1 MNNLLSKYLKKFD
14 NIPSYLIVIFLI
26 YTLTTYFIWKK
37 YEFEPTS
44 MLHFGNEFIELNLE
58 YMPPRAVVE
67 KGYEGDLGAGYDG
80 QIFYFYSRALNSFP
94 LKWPVGFD
102 DSYRAPR
109 IGYPFLISIFGWMG
123 GSFGSIFGMYFWN
136 IALFITSVFALRK
149 ILGDYSYLTWFYVI
163 SPFSLGSYTVLVS
176 DSVMVSLVIIS
187 YYFYLKE
194 KYIPFILIAS
204 LAVLTKEPSLF
215 LYFPLGLSELKSK
228 NFKKAFVVVLILLI
242 PILWHSYLRVT
253 FPDWKPTRLLKF
265 ILPFEGVTT
274 YLGTLISAGTSS
286 DWKELARA
294 FSRFPLFVTL
304 LVGIYSALAGSFKR
318 GTIYRL
324 GLLLNYLMILFAG
337 YYHFWSVYEN
347 VSRMFAISVPLMI
360 MLAKED
366 GEIKRL
372 LYLIMLKFTF
382 LLFVIK
388 IIFIQKA
395 QDYFIWTL

>member
-1 MNNLLSKYLKKFD
+1 MSNFISKYLKKFD
-14 NIPSYLIVIFLI
+14 NIPSYLIVITLI
-26 YTLTTYFIWKK
+26 YTVTTVLIWKK
-37 YEFEPTS
+37 YEYEPTS
-44 MLHFGNEFIELNLE
+44 MIHFGNEFIELNLE
-58 YMPPRAVVE
+58 YMPSRTVVE

-80 QIFYFYSRALNSFP
+80 QIFYFYSRALNAFP

-109 IGYPFLISIFGWMG
+109 IGYPFLISIFGWAG
-123 GSFGSIFGMYFWN
+123 GPFGSIFGMYFWN
-136 IALFITSVFALRK
+136 IILFIGSVFALRK
-149 ILGDYSYLTWFYVI
+149 ILGDFSYLTWFYVI

-194 KYIPFILIAS
+194 NYIPFLLIAS
-204 LAVLTKEPSLF
+204 LAILTKEPSLF
-215 LYFPLGLSELKSK
+215 LYFPLGLVELKSK
-228 NFKKAFVVVLILLI
+228 NFKKALIIILTLLI
-242 PILWHSYLRVT
+242 PVLWHSYLRVT

-265 ILPFEGVTT
+265 ILPFEGVIS
-274 YLGTLISAGTSS
+274 YLETLISAGSSS

-294 FSRFPLFVTL
+294 FSRFPLLITL
-304 LVGIYSALAGSFKR
+304 VFGIYSALAGNIRR
-318 GTIYRL
+318 GIIFRL
-324 GLLLNYLMILFAG
+324 GLLLNFLMILFAG

-360 MLAKED
+360 LLARED

-372 LYLIMLKFTF
+372 LFFMMVKFTF
-382 LLFVIK
+382 LLFMIK